1 MSKHL
6 ECNGPCEQGRKP
18 CPCPEACRV
27 PDEGQMYLE
36 DVAIACGFTAFV
48 LFLLLVVGAI

>member
-1 MSKHL
+1 MVNGGCS
-6 ECNGPCEQGRKP
+6 GPCEQGKKP
-18 CPCPEACRV
+18 CPTPEACRV
-27 PDEGQMYLE
+27 PDEGQMYLK